1 MGRKKK
7 SGSNFWYFM
16 LFLSV
21 VLISSYPYIAMAA
34 GAAVLAFWLI
44 YRYLGNRKSFPG
56 YNLSEID
63 ILEGSE
69 FEEYIAILFCKL
81 GYKAYATKKSR
92 DFGVD
97 VVAHKGLER
106 VAIQTKR
113 YSQAVNLK
121 AVQEVVAGMHMYNC
135 NKSMVVTNNYFARSA
150 VELAKQSS
158 CELIDRDGL
167 ARLIMQAQGGLGR
180 HSSNK
185 AETAIKNDNNLKQK
199 AVVACPKCG
208 QHLPVPAGRPGVAT
222 CPSCREYFT
231 FSMQ

>member
-7 SGSNFWYFM
+7 TISINWSSIII
-16 LFLSV
+16 LISLSV
-21 VLISSYPYIAMAA
+21 IFSYPYISLAA
-34 GAAVLAFWLI
+34 GTAVLAFWLI
-44 YRYLGNRKSFPG
+44 YRYLGNRKSLPG
-56 YNLSEID
+56 YDLSEID
-63 ILEGSE
+63 TLEGSE

-81 GYKAYATKKSR
+81 GYKAHATKKSR

-121 AVQEVVAGMHMYNC
+121 AVQEVVAGMHIYNC

-150 VELAKQSS
+150 VELAKHSS

-167 ARLIMQAQGGLGR
+167 ARLIMQAQRGSGR

-185 AETAIKNDNNLKQK
+185 AETTIKNENNLKQK
-199 AVVACPKCG
+199 AVVSCPSCG
-208 QHLPVPAGRPGVAT
+208 QQLRLPCGRSGVAT

-231 FSMQ
+231 VST